1 MSVMWKRRVQNGS
14 WTINHNSVLLP
25 VSPFSFFDLFFFF
38 SFWSFSPKQES
49 SPFLRALSL
58 HTYSSKETWNLIQGE
73 DVFDKRVDSSNF
85 YIYVWFFRSV
95 LYLLYL
101 LLSKEIKRLK
111 VILCCY
117 YGCRDMEGVMRCI
130 KKNGTSLEH
139 LELSRGALL
148 R

>member
-1 MSVMWKRRVQNGS
+1 MTLK
-14 WTINHNSVLLP
+14 IK
-25 VSPFSFFDLFFFF
+25 SFFVF
-38 SFWSFSPKQES
+38 
-49 SPFLRALSL
+49 
-58 HTYSSKETWNLIQGE
+58 TLI
-73 DVFDKRVDSSNF
+73 V
-85 YIYVWFFRSV
+85 ILLLRSV

-148 R
+148 RYKI